1 MGDHD
6 ISVWVTIPIMTRS
19 GGLEVGVRGIMVYIR
34 MGDCVTYAVGEWGE
48 EGELVREGLVW
59 GGVMTIDHRCYVTD
73 QHKHH
78 RHEKTHLC
86 FLPHPISTLYIINSL
101 GVH

>member
-1 MGDHD
+1 
-6 ISVWVTIPIMTRS
+6 MTRS
-19 GGLEVGVRGIMVYIR
+19 EGLEVDVRGILVYMR
-34 MGDCVTYAVGEWGE
+34 MGDCVTYAVGEWG
-48 EGELVREGLVW
+48 GGGGAGKGGARLG

-101 GVH
+101 GVQ